1 MSALQPAVMFIL
13 MLSPVGFL
21 QQQWSDEGTMSEPN
35 IKKIMSKIKSFPSM
49 PATGAK
55 MLRMLQDPETSVDEI
70 EDVLRHDPGL
80 TGNVLKLANSAYFG
94 IPAKVS
100 SVRQGVLLL
109 GVRKLIQLVV
119 ASCVNS
125 VMDKPVP
132 GYDLP
137 PGDLWRH
144 SIAVSIAAEALVKD
158 KNNIDAENIFTP
170 ALLHDIGKLI
180 LGHFIKDELDD
191 IEKIASKGVP
201 YVVAENMVLGTDH
214 AQVGAQVLTQWSFPQ
229 DVIEAVRWHHDPDY
243 PKQVKASVDVVYLS
257 NLLCQTNGNRSGE
270 DGGRLHDL
278 SPTVIER
285 LGIDVSQ
292 FEAISGNVAQ
302 WVDELAEALTFH

>member
-1 MSALQPAVMFIL
+1 MKE
-13 MLSPVGFL
+13 
-21 QQQWSDEGTMSEPN
+21 DN

-55 MLRMLQDPETSVDEI
+55 MLKMLQDPETTVDEI

-80 TGNVLKLANSAYFG
+80 TVNVLKLANSAYFG
-94 IPAKVS
+94 IPAKIS
-100 SVRQGVLLL
+100 SVRQGILLL
-109 GVRKLIQLVV
+109 GLRKLIQLVV

-132 GYDLP
+132 GYELP

-158 KNNIDAENIFTP
+158 KNNINAEEIFTP

-180 LGHFIKDELDD
+180 LGNFVKDELED
-191 IEKIASKGVP
+191 IEKIANKGVP

-214 AQVGAQVLTQWSFPQ
+214 AQVGAQILTQWSFPH

-243 PKQVKASVDVVYLS
+243 PKQVKASMDVVYLS
-257 NLLCQTNGNRSGE
+257 NLLCQSNGKGGE
-270 DGGRLHDL
+270 GDGPLRDNL

-292 FEAISGNVAQ
+292 FDAIASNVAQ
-302 WVDELAEALTFH
+302 WVDELADALTFN

>member
-1 MSALQPAVMFIL
+1 MSQPNL
-13 MLSPVGFL
+13 
-21 QQQWSDEGTMSEPN
+21 
-35 IKKIMSKIKSFPSM
+35 KKIMSIIRSFPSM

-55 MLRMLQDPETSVDEI
+55 MLKMLENPETSIDEI

-94 IPAKVS
+94 IPSKVS
-100 SVRQGVLLL
+100 SVRQAVLLL
-109 GVRKLIQLVV
+109 GLRKLIQLVV
-119 ASCVNS
+119 ASCVS
-125 VMDKPVP
+125 AVMDKPVP

-158 KNNIDAENIFTP
+158 KKNIDAEDIFTP

-180 LGHFIKDELDD
+180 LGHFVKDELED

-214 AQVGAQVLTQWSFPQ
+214 AEVGAQVLTQWSFPR
-229 DVIEAVRWHHDPDY
+229 DVIEAVRWHHDPDF
-243 PKQVKASVDVVYLS
+243 PEQAKVPVDIVYLS
-257 NLLCQTNGNRSGE
+257 NLLCQINGK
-270 DGGRLHDL
+270 GGQDNGAVYDL

-292 FEAISGNVAQ
+292 FDTIASNVGQ
-302 WVDELAEALTFH
+302 WVDELADALTFH

>member
-1 MSALQPAVMFIL
+1 MNQPN
-13 MLSPVGFL
+13 LS
-21 QQQWSDEGTMSEPN
+21 
-35 IKKIMSKIKSFPSM
+35 KIVSKIKAFPSM

-55 MLRMLQDPETSVDEI
+55 MLKMLEDPETSVDEI

-94 IPAKVS
+94 IPSKVS

-109 GVRKLIQLVV
+109 GIKRLIQLVV
-119 ASCVNS
+119 ASCVS
-125 VMDKPVP
+125 AVMDKPVP

-158 KNNIDAENIFTP
+158 KKNIDAEDIFTP

-180 LGHFIKDELDD
+180 LGHFVKDELDD

-214 AQVGAQVLTQWSFPQ
+214 AEVGAQVLTQWSFPAE
-229 DVIEAVRWHHDPDY
+229 VVEAVRWHHDPDF
-243 PKQVKASVDVVYLS
+243 PELPRTRVDIVYLS
-257 NLLCQTNGNRSGE
+257 NLLCQHNGNG
-270 DGGRLHDL
+270 DGGEGPAYDL

-285 LGIDVSQ
+285 LGIDIGQ
-292 FEAISGNVAQ
+292 FETIATNVAQ
-302 WVDELAEALTFH
+302 WVDELAEALTFN

>member
-1 MSALQPAVMFIL
+1 MSQANL
-13 MLSPVGFL
+13 
-21 QQQWSDEGTMSEPN
+21 
-35 IKKIMSKIKSFPSM
+35 KKIMSIIRSFPSM

-55 MLRMLQDPETSVDEI
+55 MLKMLENPETSIDEI

-94 IPAKVS
+94 IPSKVS
-100 SVRQGVLLL
+100 SVRQAVLLL
-109 GVRKLIQLVV
+109 GLRKLIQLVV
-119 ASCVNS
+119 ASCVS
-125 VMDKPVP
+125 AVMDKPVP

-158 KNNIDAENIFTP
+158 KKNIDAEDIFTP

-180 LGHFIKDELDD
+180 LGHFVKDELED

-214 AQVGAQVLTQWSFPQ
+214 AEVGAQVLTQWSFPR
-229 DVIEAVRWHHDPDY
+229 DVIEAVRWHHDPDF
-243 PKQVKASVDVVYLS
+243 PEQAKVPVDIVYLS
-257 NLLCQTNGNRSGE
+257 NLLCQINGK
-270 DGGRLHDL
+270 GGQDNGAVYDL

-292 FEAISGNVAQ
+292 FDTIASNVGQ
-302 WVDELAEALTFH
+302 WVDELADALTFH

>member
-1 MSALQPAVMFIL
+1 MKE
-13 MLSPVGFL
+13 
-21 QQQWSDEGTMSEPN
+21 DN

-49 PATGAK
+49 PATGVK
-55 MLRMLQDPETSVDEI
+55 MLKMLQDPETTVDEI

-80 TGNVLKLANSAYFG
+80 TVNVLKLANSAYFG
-94 IPAKVS
+94 IPTKIS
-100 SVRQGVLLL
+100 SVRQGILLL
-109 GVRKLIQLVV
+109 GLRKLIQLVV

-132 GYDLP
+132 GYELP

-158 KNNIDAENIFTP
+158 KNNINAEEIFTP

-180 LGHFIKDELDD
+180 LGNFVKEELED
-191 IEKIASKGVP
+191 IEKIANKGVP

-214 AQVGAQVLTQWSFPQ
+214 AQVGAQILTQWSFPR

-243 PKQVKASVDVVYLS
+243 PKQVKASMDVVYLS
-257 NLLCQTNGNRSGE
+257 NLLCQSNGKGGE
-270 DGGRLHDL
+270 GDGPFHDDL

-292 FEAISGNVAQ
+292 FDAIASNVAQ
-302 WVDELAEALTFH
+302 WVDELADALTFN

>member
-1 MSALQPAVMFIL
+1 
-13 MLSPVGFL
+13 
-21 QQQWSDEGTMSEPN
+21 
-35 IKKIMSKIKSFPSM
+35 MSKIRSFPSM

-55 MLRMLQDPETSVDEI
+55 MLKMLEDPEISVDEI

-94 IPAKVS
+94 IPSKVS
-100 SVRQGVLLL
+100 SVKQGVLLL
-109 GVRKLIQLVV
+109 GLKRLTQLVV
-119 ASCVNS
+119 ASCVS
-125 VMDKPVP
+125 AVMDKPVP

-158 KNNIDAENIFTP
+158 KKGIDAEDIFTP

-180 LGHFIKDELDD
+180 LGHFVKDELDD

-201 YVVAENMVLGTDH
+201 YIVAENMVLGTDH
-214 AQVGAQVLTQWSFPQ
+214 AEVGAQVLTQWSFPRE
-229 DVIEAVRWHHDPDY
+229 VIEAVRWHHDPDF
-243 PKQVKASVDVVYLS
+243 PEQARSQVDVVYLS
-257 NLLCQTNGNRSGE
+257 NLLCQINGNG
-270 DGGRLHDL
+270 DGNEGPVFDL

-285 LGIDVSQ
+285 LGIDISQ
-292 FEAISGNVAQ
+292 FDTIAINVAQ
-302 WVDELAEALTFH
+302 WVDELADALTFN